1 MHVICVLRLYIFNIW
16 KFVTFLKKNSFN
28 SPPNQSRFRF
38 RPKNCLWNTI
48 YIEYKKAA
56 KIKILKKTHKK
67 IVLLWDFLLM
77 ILFLMS
83 NVIKRH
89 YICFVVSDWF
99 YDFDQCYST
108 LVSELSANA
117 PKTITLDYY
126 QNTIFLINRFV
137 RH

>member
-16 KFVTFLKKNSFN
+16 KFVTFLKKIPLIHHLI
-28 SPPNQSRFRF
+28 SPDLDLDPKTVFEIQSI
-38 RPKNCLWNTI
+38 LST
-48 YIEYKKAA
+48 KKAA

-67 IVLLWDFLLM
+67 IVLLWDSLLM

-117 PKTITLDYY
+117 PKTITLHYY